1 MGLKSALRLRPI
13 RMIVTRVC
21 LCRCCCCCW
30 CRYYCCCCCCGFFL
44 VVFYLRPR
52 TVATIRASTA
62 TTTASTPT
70 SLSLSAST
78 SSPTLTPTQYAFVYC
93 TTAAP
98 AAAAV
103 AVAVVAGG
111 LGVVVMGEHGGKW
124 NRERGTGAGFAC
136 MRGKEMHNIRAQ
148 STVQIE
154 HTAWLEEEEE
164 EGG

>member
-1 MGLKSALRLRPI
+1 MA
-13 RMIVTRVC
+13 
-21 LCRCCCCCW
+21 
-30 CRYYCCCCCCGFFL
+30 FFL

-78 SSPTLTPTQYAFVYC
+78 SSPTQYAFVYC
-93 TTAAP
+93 TT

-136 MRGKEMHNIRAQ
+136 MRGREMHNMRAQ
-148 STVQIE
+148 RTVQIE

-164 EGG
+164 GG

>member
-1 MGLKSALRLRPI
+1 MA
-13 RMIVTRVC
+13 
-21 LCRCCCCCW
+21 
-30 CRYYCCCCCCGFFL
+30 FFL

-93 TTAAP
+93 TTAA
-98 AAAAV
+98 AAV

-111 LGVVVMGEHGGKW
+111 LGVVVIGEHGGKW

-136 MRGKEMHNIRAQ
+136 MRGREMHNMRAQ
-148 STVQIE
+148 RTVQIE
-154 HTAWLEEEEE
+154 HTAWLEEEK

>member
-1 MGLKSALRLRPI
+1 MA
-13 RMIVTRVC
+13 
-21 LCRCCCCCW
+21 
-30 CRYYCCCCCCGFFL
+30 FFL

-93 TTAAP
+93 TTAA
-98 AAAAV
+98 AATAV

-136 MRGKEMHNIRAQ
+136 MRGREMHNMRAQ
-148 STVQIE
+148 RTVQIE
-154 HTAWLEEEEE
+154 HTAWLEEEK